1 MRHKTFVV
9 LPIVALLAACSMA
22 PVYERPASP
31 VPAGIGSTEAVGS
44 ATLPP
49 WQEWFADPALKD
61 LIAQALENNRDL
73 VVATARIEEARA
85 LYGITRADRLP
96 TVGLGG
102 GMQAARTPEAVTGGN
117 ATTERRYDAS
127 IGITSFELDFWGRV
141 KSLSDAARAEYFATE
156 EAQRAVRV
164 ALIGDV
170 ANAYWSLRAFEERAD
185 YARKTVESLTESARV
200 VNRRLETGLANKLD
214 ALQADALVAESRASQ
229 ANLERQARNARHAL
243 QVLAGQE
250 VQLPAATVLLTATLP
265 NTRVPDGLSS
275 DVLLARPDVRRAEY
289 ALKAANANIG
299 AARAA
304 FFPTITLTGSA
315 GSASAEL
322 SDLFGGGTRA
332 WSFAPQ
338 ITLPIF
344 DFGRNQAN
352 LDLTE
357 ARKVIAV
364 AQYERTVQ
372 IAFQEVADV
381 LSDQRGEQAFFE
393 ALEEA
398 VGKQRDRLKVAQSR
412 YDAGLVGYLDVLDAQ
427 RALYL
432 SEQNLIDAARAR
444 LAVTAEAY
452 KALGGD
458 AQQPLDR
465 S

>member
-73 VVATARIEEARA
+73 AVATARIEEARA

-117 ATTERRYDAS
+117 AETSRRYDAS

-250 VQLPAATVLLTATLP
+250 VQLPVAKVLLTATLP

-372 IAFQEVADV
+372 LAFQEVADV
-381 LSDQRGEQAFFE
+381 LSDQSGEQAFFE

-412 YDAGLVGYLDVLDAQ
+412 YDAGLVGYLDVL
-427 RALYL
+427 
-432 SEQNLIDAARAR
+432 
-444 LAVTAEAY
+444 
-452 KALGGD
+452 
-458 AQQPLDR
+458 
-465 S
+465 